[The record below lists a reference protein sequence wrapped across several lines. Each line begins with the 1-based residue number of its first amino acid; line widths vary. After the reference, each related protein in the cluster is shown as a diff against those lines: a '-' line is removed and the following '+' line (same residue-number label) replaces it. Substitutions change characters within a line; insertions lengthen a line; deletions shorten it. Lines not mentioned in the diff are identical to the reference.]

1 MRAIMDGY
9 IKFNM
14 SYNDMLIV
22 NTAIMY
28 NIKMN
33 GNFIE
38 IVGKPVY
45 ELYSEF
51 PEDVKKNVLKLVRLA
66 YSRETFNIIDRI
78 WEELDKDRAMINYP
92 EWYWANEV
100 SGVEKEIVRKEAE
113 KSVSALE
120 LAEQELYLKRLSNS
134 QREISAILLQSGID
148 SIWIAYKK
156 LGILNHEEVEKVRE
170 YVKIKNS
177 RELTELQL
185 AMCGILH
192 FNLQD
197 KPFSEVIKMVEA

>member
-1 MRAIMDGY
+1 MREIMDGY

-33 GNFIE
+33 GNCIE

-45 ELYSEF
+45 ELYSEL
-51 PEDVKKNVLKLVRLA
+51 PEDVKENVLKFVRLA

-100 SGVEKEIVRKEAE
+100 SSVEKEILLKEAE
-113 KSVSALE
+113 KSLSALE

-134 QREISAILLQSGID
+134 QRKISEILLQSGID